1 MGPRLSIRQEEVS
14 KKLIELLNQ
23 ALADEWLS
31 YYCFWI
37 GAKVMVGQMRDE
49 IAKELEE
56 MATEELKHAG
66 VLADKIIGLGGTP
79 VLTPKDWH
87 KIANCTY
94 EAPKDF
100 SVKSILFQ
108 NIKSKQRA
116 VDAYKTLISFTKG
129 KTSFNHEI
137 LSDILEEEIEQKDYL
152 INMVEHLEEKTS
164 NGVKKEI

>member
-1 MGPRLSIRQEEVS
+1 MER
-14 KKLIELLNQ
+14 KLIELLNQ

-37 GAKVMVGQMRDE
+37 GAKVMVGHMRDE

-66 VLADKIIGLGGTP
+66 ILADKIIELGGTP

-87 KIANCTY
+87 KIANCSY
-94 EAPKDF
+94 EVPKDF

-108 NIKSKQRA
+108 NIKSKQSA
-116 VDAYKTLISFTKG
+116 VDAYKELISFSKG
-129 KTSFNHEI
+129 KTSCNHES
-137 LSDILEEEIEQKDYL
+137 LANILEEEIEQKDYL
-152 INMVEHLEEKTS
+152 INMVEHIAKKNSEK
-164 NGVKKEI
+164 GLRI